1 MNSCQND
8 KYTKNTFYIVV
19 LRQIIHCFREN
30 YKNQAKLDED
40 FKGFVISF

>member
-19 LRQIIHCFREN
+19 LRRFIHCFREN
-30 YKNQAKLDED
+30 PKNQAKFYED
-40 FKGFVISF
+40 PMGFVISF